1 MFWLISIICSRDKRR
16 SPHSIYL
23 FKALKP
29 EDTIIMPPY
38 IQSQTIISHSALISA
53 HWVLR
58 RRASVLTYFRFCYSC
73 CGWLWTMTTTLLGM
87 MKIVTI
93 LTFFLL
99 ACVLCFF
106 SFLSFP
112 PPQSSLFVVSLTRF
126 LHLFQIE
133 ITFIFLVFL
142 SCWPFSYLLLFRHV
156 FFWVYVVDFLD
167 LLFNDLSALYQQSLL
182 MIEF

>member
-23 FKALKP
+23 LNSLKP

-93 LTFFLL
+93 LTFFSFS
-99 ACVLCFF
+99 LC
-106 SFLSFP
+106 
-112 PPQSSLFVVSLTRF
+112 SLFLLYSLISPT
-126 LHLFQIE
+126 
-133 ITFIFLVFL
+133 
-142 SCWPFSYLLLFRHV
+142 
-156 FFWVYVVDFLD
+156 
-167 LLFNDLSALYQQSLL
+167 AQQSLCCQFNPFFTSISNWNNVYFL
-182 MIEF
+182 GLSLVLAFFLPSTL